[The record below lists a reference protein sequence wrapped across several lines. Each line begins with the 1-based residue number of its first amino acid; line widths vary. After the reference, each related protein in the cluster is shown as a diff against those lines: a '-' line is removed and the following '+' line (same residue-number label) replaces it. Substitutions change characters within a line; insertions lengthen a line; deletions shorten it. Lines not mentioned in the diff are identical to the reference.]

1 LAAAAALVVS
11 LYAGLMCTEVG
22 IDRNVLG
29 YALVAFWFY
38 LLLFTYIIQTLSLL
52 FTIQTE
58 S

>member
-1 LAAAAALVVS
+1 VVS